1 MNVLKPI
8 AITLLTIATL
18 GCGASNVNATYSK
31 ANTTTSA
38 SNVRVCRGDPPALP
52 CYHVDVGR

>member
-8 AITLLTIATL
+8 AITLATVATL
-18 GCGASNVNATYSK
+18 SCGASNVNATYSR
-31 ANTTTSA
+31 ANVTTSA
-38 SNVRVCRGDPPALP
+38 ANVRVCRGDPPTLP

>member
-8 AITLLTIATL
+8 AITLATLATL
-18 GCGASNVNATYSK
+18 GCGASNVNATYSR
-31 ANTTTSA
+31 ATVTTSA
-38 SNVRVCRGDPPALP
+38 SNVHVCRGDPPKLP